1 MTAPVPAP
9 APAPPLRVATPAQIL
24 AELHQQRNGARR
36 VIATLRQAQLRIGI
50 DALQIDV
57 MPAHSGHLYIALAGS
72 DGKSLYLLYPNELAT
87 DNRVRAGQRVAL
99 PGKGWEVVAG
109 GPAGTETLLV
119 MVTDA
124 PRDLSSLGQEKAG
137 PFMKTLLDP
146 DGRARLQGILSNGT
160 PGKGCGK
167 PGAASCSD
175 TFGAALLKV
184 QAVP

>member
-1 MTAPVPAP
+1 M
-9 APAPPLRVATPAQIL
+9 ATPAEIL
-24 AELHQQRNGARR
+24 AEVHKQRHGARR
-36 VIATLRQAQLRIGI
+36 VVATVRQPQLKIGT

-57 MPAHSGHLYIALAGS
+57 TPARDGHLYIALAGS

-87 DNRVRAGQRVAL
+87 DNRVRAGKRLAL

-124 PRDLSSLGQEKAG
+124 PRDLSTLGQEKAG
-137 PFMKTLLDP
+137 PFMKTLLDAE
-146 DGRARLQGILSNGT
+146 GRARLQWILSNGT
-160 PGKGCGK
+160 PAQGCGK

-175 TFGAALLKV
+175 AFGAALLKV
-184 QAVP
+184 EAVP